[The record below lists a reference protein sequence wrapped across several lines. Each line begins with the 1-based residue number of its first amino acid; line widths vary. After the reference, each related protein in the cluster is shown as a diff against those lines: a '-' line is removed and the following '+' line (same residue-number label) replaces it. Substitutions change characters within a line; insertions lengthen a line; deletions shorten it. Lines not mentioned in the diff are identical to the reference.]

1 MSTRIATVFILAL
14 LVGCAGD
21 APSSGTDGSVAQPV
35 NGQEQAASA
44 LTLTATQQSG
54 RQLYE
59 TVCWTCH
66 GSAGRGDGPVVSAG
80 AVPSPPNF
88 QIGEY
93 PGMSAVDIRA
103 RFRGAL
109 DGVDESHPHMR
120 YVMSILQPERFQE
133 ALSYVPALIYPSEIP
148 GSAIAGQ
155 VIYEPR
161 CGVCHGDTG
170 RGDGYVAES
179 LISAKPADFTQD
191 TLIARRDWVALF
203 QRIREGGQGRHT
215 TMPPWG
221 IVFTEGEMW
230 DLVAFIAALQEGVF
244 PTLAEE
250 TSR

>member
-1 MSTRIATVFILAL
+1 MLAL
-14 LVGCAGD
+14 LVGCTGD
-21 APSSGTDGSVAQPV
+21 APSSRADDSAAQPV
-35 NGQEQAASA
+35 AGLDQPPSA

-54 RQLYE
+54 KQIFE

-80 AVPSPPNF
+80 VVPAPPSF
-88 QIGEY
+88 QVGEY
-93 PGMSAVDIRA
+93 PGMSAEHIGL
-103 RFRGAL
+103 RFQAAL
-109 DGVDESHPHMR
+109 DGADASQSHMQ
-120 YVMSILQPERFQE
+120 YVMSILRPEKFTE

-170 RGDGYVAES
+170 RGDGYAAES

-191 TLIARRDWVALF
+191 TLIARRDWVSLF
-203 QRIREGGQGRHT
+203 RRIREGGQGRHT
-215 TMPPWG
+215 SMPPWG
-221 IVFTEGEMW
+221 VVFTESEMW
-230 DLVAFIAALQEGVF
+230 DLVAFIATLQEGVF

-250 TSR
+250 TLH

>member
-1 MSTRIATVFILAL
+1 MSTRSATVCMLAL
-14 LVGCAGD
+14 LVGCTAD
-21 APSSGTDGSVAQPV
+21 VPSFGTDDSAAQPV
-35 NGQEQAASA
+35 LSPDQAPTA
-44 LTLTATQQSG
+44 LALTATQQSG
-54 RQLYE
+54 KQLYE

-80 AVPSPPNF
+80 AIPSPPSF

-93 PGMSAVDIRA
+93 PGMSAEDIRA
-103 RFRGAL
+103 RFRTAL

-120 YVMSILQPERFQE
+120 YVMSVLQPERFME

-161 CGVCHGDTG
+161 CEMCHGETG

-221 IVFTEGEMW
+221 MVFTEAEMW

>member
-1 MSTRIATVFILAL
+1 MSTRSATVFILAL
-14 LVGCAGD
+14 LLGCTGD
-21 APSSGTDGSVAQPV
+21 APSSGTDESVAQPV
-35 NGQEQAASA
+35 VSLDQAPSR

-54 RQLYE
+54 KRLYE

-66 GSAGRGDGPVVSAG
+66 GLAGRGDGPVVSAS
-80 AVPSPPNF
+80 AVTSPPSF
-88 QIGEY
+88 QIGKY
-93 PGMSAVDIRA
+93 PNMSAEDIRA
-103 RFRGAL
+103 RFRAAL

-120 YVMSILQPERFQE
+120 YVMSILQPDRFME

-161 CGVCHGDTG
+161 CGVCHGETG
-170 RGDGYVAES
+170 RGDGAAAES

-203 QRIREGGQGRHT
+203 QRIRGGGQGRHT
-215 TMPPWG
+215 SMPPWG
-221 IVFTEGEMW
+221 MVFTEAEMW
-230 DLVAFIAALQEGVF
+230 DLVAFIATLQEGVF